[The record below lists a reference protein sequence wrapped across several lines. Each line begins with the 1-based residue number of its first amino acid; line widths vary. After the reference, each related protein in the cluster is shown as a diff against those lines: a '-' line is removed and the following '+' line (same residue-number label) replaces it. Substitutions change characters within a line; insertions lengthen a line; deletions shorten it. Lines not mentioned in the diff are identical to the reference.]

1 MNLTN
6 VAIRQFQDAPF
17 PDVITRP
24 AIDSLVTEARRR
36 LDKDGPHDEAAFAAE
51 MARRAIAEHAP
62 ASGSFEGAPRRTP
75 ARAAQSTRRAFSSS
89 STPPPSR
96 VSRSSKKARTR
107 SRIATR

>member
-51 MARRAIAEHAP
+51 MA
-62 ASGSFEGAPRRTP
+62 GAPSPNTP
-75 ARAAQSTRRAFSSS
+75 TPPTPSTTNCRPSSS
-89 STPPPSR
+89 
-96 VSRSSKKARTR
+96 AC
-107 SRIATR
+107 AWANG